1 MKKNSLFFW
10 VFFSCFYCVGTLSF
24 CQQQKSTA
32 TFETQNVVTEQSQF
46 LYYSEAVKVNSDIFD
61 HTKLAATKYS
71 TRLNGSPNERLG
83 LAKSLSV
90 KPGDVVD
97 LEVYAKYLDANSASW
112 TSTLQSL
119 ITSIVNGTALPGTF
133 VDGGAL
139 GSTGGVTPQFS
150 TLLNKSSQTGTA
162 PKAFLNFLVFDLNYK
177 LLTGGFVRITASSRE
192 YGQKGPH
199 DRLARQLQITQ
210 AGYVY
215 IYLSNDNLALG
226 GSAVEVY
233 FDDMAVTLTPAKHIL
248 DETGKYFLTE
258 DNKSITQ
265 EN

>member
-1 MKKNSLFFW
+1 MKRSGLFFW
-10 VFFSCFYCVGTLSF
+10 VVLSCFSGIGRISF

-61 HTKLAATKYS
+61 HTKLGTTKYS

-97 LEVYAKYLDANSASW
+97 LEVYAKYLDANSATW

-119 ITSIVNGTALPGTF
+119 ITSIVN
-133 VDGGAL
+133 
-139 GSTGGVTPQFS
+139 
-150 TLLNKSSQTGTA
+150 GTA

-177 LLTGGFVRITASSRE
+177 LLTGGFVRITTSSRE

-248 DETGKYFLTE
+248 DETGRYFLTE